1 MELRAVIFACLLF
14 VSGCKT
20 TTTPTAVTPPS
31 GTATVGEIT
40 ALNGRIAE
48 LETQLTKER
57 DLAQRAAGSVY
68 GAGAANAYNAPGLPK
83 QTTAAQ
89 IDEAAT
95 ALPVAT
101 PEQRAIKDAQNA
113 KALAGQL
120 DAVLAEMKVTGDDNK
135 RLRDEL
141 AAARANEAEALRV
154 LAQAKADGERE
165 RAEAAAKLQ
174 RVLDAQND
182 RIKKAEDEAKNQVRM
197 AQVDALNKWGAGLA
211 GAGILAL
218 GLAGVFGGIAA
229 LRVAGPIAL
238 LAILSGMAC
247 FGMAQIVGQWW
258 FMWAVLAAVVACAV
272 IVAWWV
278 IKKHKA
284 GVLAEAT
291 KAKADKATGLLRS
304 VIPVLDS
311 AYDEADAAAKEL
323 LDKTVFSRL
332 SSVMDKD
339 QKAEVHQIRA
349 EATKPNP

>member
-1 MELRAVIFACLLF
+1 MDLRPIIFAVLF
-14 VSGCKT
+14 CAAGCKT
-20 TTTPTAVTPPS
+20 TTLPTTVTPPA
-31 GTATVGEIT
+31 GTATAGELT
-40 ALNGRIAE
+40 ALNGRIVE
-48 LETQLTKER
+48 LEGQLAKER
-57 DLAQRAAGSVY
+57 DLSQRAAGSVY
-68 GAGAANAYNAPGLPK
+68 GASAANTYNPPGLPK

-89 IDEAAT
+89 IEEAAT
-95 ALPVAT
+95 ALPAAT
-101 PEQRAIKDAQNA
+101 PEQRAAKDAQNA

-120 DAVLAEMKVTGDDNK
+120 DAVLAEMRVTGDDNK

-141 AAARANEAEALRV
+141 AAARAKEAEALRE

-165 RAEAAAKLQ
+165 RAESAARLQ

-182 RIKKAEDEAKNQVRM
+182 RIKKAEDEAKNKVRM

-211 GAGILAL
+211 GAGVLAL

-258 FMWAVLAAVVACAV
+258 FMWAVLAAVAACAV

-284 GVLAEAT
+284 GLLAEAT
-291 KAKADKATGLLRS
+291 KAKADKATSLLHS
-304 VIPVLDS
+304 IIPVLDS
-311 AYDEADAAAKEL
+311 AYDEVNETAKEL

-339 QKAEVHQIRA
+339 QKAEVHKIRA
-349 EATKPNP
+349 DATKPNP